1 MSEAGPGLF
10 DAVLARG
17 GAREATTDEAWL
29 QAMLDAEAALARACA
44 SVGLARDSDAARVG
58 ECCRA
63 SYFDI
68 TALGEAAAS
77 GGNPVLPLVA
87 ALRERVGP
95 PASDLVHRGAT
106 SQDILDT
113 AAMVVARRAL
123 DAIAADLIA
132 AERHAAGLARAY
144 RDTPMAG
151 RTLMQ
156 QAVPTTFGLVAAQW
170 LAGLSAAAGELRR
183 VRDERLAAQLGG
195 AAGTLASYGP
205 DGVKVLER
213 FATEMGLVVPAAPWH
228 SERSRIGELAG
239 ALGTAAGVVGSVA
252 LDVVVLA
259 QTEVGELSESG
270 DAGRGGSSAMPH
282 KQNPVAAIAARAAAI
297 QAPGLVAT
305 LLAAIPQ
312 ELQRAAGAW
321 HAEWR
326 SLSELLRVT
335 GSGAAWLADCLG
347 RLRVDTERMRAN
359 LEMTNGLIHADRV
372 VAALA
377 PALGR
382 QAADALVTELSGA
395 PSFADALR
403 HDRRVTDV
411 LDPGAL
417 ASLLDPAA
425 AIGAAP
431 ALVDRILATTVAA
444 NAQAT

>member
-44 SVGLARDSDAARVG
+44 SVGLATDADAARV
-58 ECCRA
+58 EEHCCA
-63 SYFDI
+63 PQFDI
-68 TALGEAAAS
+68 AALGEAAAS
-77 GGNPVLPLVA
+77 GANPVIPLVA
-87 ALRERVGP
+87 ALRERAGS
-95 PASDLVHRGAT
+95 PASDVVHHGAT

-123 DAIAADLIA
+123 DVIIADVSA
-132 AERHAAGLARAY
+132 AAGLAAELARTY

-170 LAGLSAAAGELRR
+170 LAGLGAAVTELRR

-205 DGVKVLER
+205 AGVALLER
-213 FATEMGLVVPAAPWH
+213 FAAEVGLVAPAAPWH
-228 SERSRIGELAG
+228 TERSRIGELAG
-239 ALGTAAGVVGSVA
+239 ALGVTAGAVGSVA

-270 DAGRGGSSAMPH
+270 SAGRGGSSAMPH
-282 KQNPVAAIAARAAAI
+282 KQNPVAAVAARAAAI

-305 LLAAIPQ
+305 LLAAMPQ

-326 SLSELLRVT
+326 ALTELLRVT
-335 GSGAAWLADCLG
+335 GSGAAWLADCLA
-347 RLRVDTERMRAN
+347 RLRVDTDRMRAN
-359 LEMTNGLIHADRV
+359 LEITHGLIGADRV
-372 VAALA
+372 VAALS

-382 QAADALVTELSGA
+382 QAANEVVTELSGA
-395 PSFADALR
+395 PSFAEALR

-411 LDPGAL
+411 LDGATL
-417 ASLLDPAA
+417 ASLLDPGE
-425 AIGAAP
+425 AIGSAP

-444 NAQAT
+444 NPQGT